1 MIMRFSDPFDT
12 LLNFQRQLESRL
24 ASDWLGNSTAN
35 MGSYPPINIFQQKE
49 DFVAIIELPGIA
61 KDNLQI
67 EAKENTI
74 RISGEKTV
82 GYDERA
88 SAHRRE
94 RVFGVFDRTISL
106 PVAIDPDA
114 IRAEYRDGILILFI
128 PRAASEKP
136 RSIKIS

>member
-1 MIMRFSDPFDT
+1 MQRFSDPFT
-12 LLNFQRQLESRL
+12 AMLALQRALESRRE
-24 ASDWLGNSTAN
+24 SEWMRGGTA
-35 MGSYPPINIFQQKE
+35 GRGAYPPINIFQQKE

-67 EAKENTI
+67 QAKENTI

-114 IRAEYRDGILILFI
+114 VRAEYRDGILVLFV

-136 RSIKIS
+136 RSIKLS

>member
-1 MIMRFSDPFDT
+1 MQRFSDPFT
-12 LLNFQRQLESRL
+12 AMLALQRALESRHE
-24 ASDWLGNSTAN
+24 SEWMRGGTA
-35 MGSYPPINIFQQKE
+35 GRGAYPPINIFQQKE

-67 EAKENTI
+67 QAKENTI

-114 IRAEYRDGILILFI
+114 VRAEYRDGILVLFV

-136 RSIKIS
+136 RSIKVS

>member
-1 MIMRFSDPFDT
+1 MMQRFSDPFT
-12 LLNFQRQLESRL
+12 AMLALQRALESRRE
-24 ASDWLGNSTAN
+24 SEWMRSGTA
-35 MGSYPPINIFQQKE
+35 GRGAYPPINIFQQKE

-67 EAKENTI
+67 QAKENTI

-114 IRAEYRDGILILFI
+114 IRAEYRDGILVLFI
-128 PRAASEKP
+128 PRAASERP
-136 RSIKIS
+136 RSIKVT

>member
-1 MIMRFSDPFDT
+1 MMQRFSDPFT
-12 LLNFQRQLESRL
+12 AMLALQRALESRHE
-24 ASDWLGNSTAN
+24 SEWMRGGTA
-35 MGSYPPINIFQQKE
+35 GRGAYPPINIFQQKE

-67 EAKENTI
+67 QAKENTI

-114 IRAEYRDGILILFI
+114 VRAEYRDGILVLFV

-136 RSIKIS
+136 RSIKVS

>member
-1 MIMRFSDPFDT
+1 MMQRFSDPFT
-12 LLNFQRQLESRL
+12 AMLALQRALESRRESEWMRGGTVGRG
-24 ASDWLGNSTAN
+24 A
-35 MGSYPPINIFQQKE
+35 YPPINIFQQKE

-67 EAKENTI
+67 QAKENTI

-114 IRAEYRDGILILFI
+114 VRAEYRDGILVLFV

-136 RSIKIS
+136 RSIKVS